1 MGLLNGVG
9 FHFLTW
15 QRERLKLVDE
25 KESFFWGESAG
36 GGGVES
42 CEQEGESSAFPQSAN
57 S

>member
-15 QRERLKLVDE
+15 QKERLKLVDE
-25 KESFFWGESAG
+25 KDSYFGGESAG
-36 GGGVES
+36 GGGDGF